1 MKRLP
6 EKVGERK
13 RTNRLT
19 PRGRG
24 AEPFHVV
31 PRRNAVSRCR
41 SRSRTGLERQA
52 GSPAIMP
59 PPPVTPKP
67 GAGGFVHGPIVTT
80 HSRKVRRRQ
89 KPTSACTNQLRRH
102 WRPLTAIRPKASQA
116 RLTSGR
122 AGPAT
127 GNSEPTS
134 GACQGCPQ
142 DNIATTK
149 PQGLRPNSQVHRRT
163 SETG

>member
-1 MKRLP
+1 MQRLP
-6 EKVGERK
+6 GKVGEK
-13 RTNRLT
+13 EENKRLT
-19 PRGRG
+19 PRERG
-24 AEPFHVV
+24 AEPSGSTAQCRQSLPFQV
-31 PRRNAVSRCR
+31 PW
-41 SRSRTGLERQA
+41 TGLERQA

-89 KPTSACTNQLRRH
+89 RPTSACTNQLRRH
-102 WRPLTAIRPKASQA
+102 WRPLTAIRPKASKA

>member
-1 MKRLP
+1 MEGGRKDENKQTDPPRTRGGTFPCGSTAQCRQSLP
-6 EKVGERK
+6 
-13 RTNRLT
+13 
-19 PRGRG
+19 
-24 AEPFHVV
+24 FQV
-31 PRRNAVSRCR
+31 PWK
-41 SRSRTGLERQA
+41 GLERQP

-67 GAGGFVHGPIVTT
+67 GAGGFVHGPSVTT

-89 KPTSACTNQLRRH
+89 QPTSACTNQLRRH
-102 WRPLTAIRPKASQA
+102 WRPLTAIRPKASKA

-149 PQGLRPNSQVHRRT
+149 PQGLRPNPQVHRRT